1 MEPEGGDRAT
11 ECVHTR
17 LGRKVRRPDP
27 VACRISGDHDNR
39 NAAGRRGDRE
49 CGAHDARIDRPA
61 LPPCRSIS
69 GDGVRE
75 TLREIARRIPL
86 EIHEVPTG
94 TAVFDWIVPKEWNIR
109 DAYIRNARGEKIVD
123 FRDSN
128 LHIVGYSV
136 PVNARLT
143 LAELREHIFTLPD
156 KPGWIPYRTSYFRE
170 SWGSACGTISS
181 RLSLKGRMKQ

>member
-1 MEPEGGDRAT
+1 MTT
-11 ECVHTR
+11 ETPQDDA
-17 LGRKVRRPDP
+17 G
-27 VACRISGDHDNR
+27 IEN
-39 NAAGRRGDRE
+39 AGRTMHELIGRLY
-49 CGAHDARIDRPA
+49 P
-61 LPPCRSIS
+61 LCRSIS

-128 LHIVGYSV
+128 LHVVGYSV

-170 SWGSACGTISS
+170 SWGFCMRHDQFSALAEGAYEAVIVPCSPTEACHTGKC
-181 RLSLKGRMKQ
+181 LSGEVRRTRC